1 MELKRKY
8 NTQYAASRGLLT
20 GSEWYEIQAYRA
32 LNQALGRCIRHK
44 QDWGAILLIDERF
57 NKSLKYTNGIS
68 KWVRKRI
75 TRFTDFAVAMS
86 SLKEFASARKLEPC
100 PSNTSPT
107 LSQLSVSSVE
117 TPVKQEIVHVDK
129 KPDVGHTPL
138 GQTQL
143 NRSGGFITEQNV
155 YTGQLS
161 RETLDT
167 PTKEGSIHAT
177 VKLAEVNTP
186 LGRNQFNS
194 EQCVHVDHFNR
205 STLETPNE
213 ILNGASTPASNISTF
228 SSLSRK
234 HSPLAIAQ
242 VNPNGS
248 TLTPSVSCNAQ
259 VNAEAV
265 SNSVITSAKNVNF
278 KPNTA
283 QVQTQNKVNVL
294 FTPSQP
300 PNSSSASVNP
310 KVLVF
315 KKGENVNQG
324 TKERKDFNGM
334 TLVLDYN
341 PANGFTLTPVKCS
354 ELKTDAKVE
363 NQKPIRVA
371 NEDPKSETLSEE
383 QLASSPVLFTTP
395 HSTPSSSPV
404 QQESN
409 QFKFSQTEKNTT
421 DIKSSCLDLVRNKQ
435 SEKNLEKQNTF
446 LGNDSVD
453 SCKKEDEFSGPSLG
467 KSENAVERALANGGN
482 FNEPSLTVKKEKPR
496 DFLDDVKGNMTA
508 GRESS
513 LQLVEPKVESGIQT
527 TVLMSSRESELTSK
541 ENVSEVQTNVR
552 QATRRS
558 TRIRR
563 SSNSSGNTKK
573 TPQLTSKE
581 RKVDVDSGGR
591 VLSCTRCGKSLI
603 AGSFSS
609 KPTLNEIP
617 DRLRCSLDDKN
628 VLVIDTASCQ
638 ALNLSPLVDLQKDL
652 SPGFKLNS
660 IFVPEKDCCFIPQIC
675 RVCQSANG
683 DSRIVGLEVVS
694 FKSSSEKEETGTLP
708 LKQVWLFPSLV
719 YVVNG

>member
-1 MELKRKY
+1 MDGRPKRLEMRS
-8 NTQYAASRGLLT
+8 NENALVWAGPETVPICLT
-20 GSEWYEIQAYRA
+20 
-32 LNQALGRCIRHK
+32 
-44 QDWGAILLIDERF
+44 
-57 NKSLKYTNGIS
+57 GIS

-75 TRFTDFAVAMS
+75 TRFTDFAAAMS

-107 LSQLSVSSVE
+107 LSQLSISSVE
-117 TPVKQEIVHVDK
+117 NPVKQEIVHVDM
-129 KPDVGHTPL
+129 KPDVEHTPL

-143 NRSGGFITEQNV
+143 NRSGRFITEQNV
-155 YTGQLS
+155 HTGQLS

-167 PTKEGSIHAT
+167 PTKEGSVHTTI
-177 VKLAEVNTP
+177 KLAEVYTP

-194 EQCVHVDHFNR
+194 EQYVHADYFNK

-234 HSPLAIAQ
+234 HSPLSIAQ
-242 VNPNGS
+242 YPNGS
-248 TLTPSVSCNAQ
+248 TLTTSVTCNAQ
-259 VNAEAV
+259 ANAEAV

-300 PNSSSASVNP
+300 PNSNPASVNP

-315 KKGENVNQG
+315 KKGQNVNQ
-324 TKERKDFNGM
+324 RKDFNGM

-341 PANGFTLTPVKCS
+341 PANGFTLTPVNCS

-363 NQKPIRVA
+363 NQEPIRVA
-371 NEDPKSETLSEE
+371 NKDPESETLSEE
-383 QLASSPVLFTTP
+383 QLSSSPVLFTTP
-395 HSTPSSSPV
+395 HSTPPSSPV

-409 QFKFSQTEKNTT
+409 QFEFSQTEKNTT
-421 DIKSSCLDLVRNKQ
+421 DVNSSYRDLVRNKQ

-453 SCKKEDEFSGPSLG
+453 SCKKEDEFTGPSLG
-467 KSENAVERALANGGN
+467 KSENAVEGALTNGGN
-482 FNEPSLTVKKEKPR
+482 FNEASLTVKKEKPR
-496 DFLDDVKGNMTA
+496 DFLDDVKGNLMA
-508 GRESS
+508 SQESS
-513 LQLVEPKVESGIQT
+513 LQLVEPKVVSGIQT
-527 TVLMSSRESELTSK
+527 NVLMSSRDGELASK

-573 TPQLTSKE
+573 TPQLTSKVRHLSLHWVYLCRI
-581 RKVDVDSGGR
+581 RKCKFVSR
-591 VLSCTRCGKSLI
+591 
-603 AGSFSS
+603 
-609 KPTLNEIP
+609 
-617 DRLRCSLDDKN
+617 
-628 VLVIDTASCQ
+628 
-638 ALNLSPLVDLQKDL
+638 SPLEKCVE
-652 SPGFKLNS
+652 
-660 IFVPEKDCCFIPQIC
+660 FVLG
-675 RVCQSANG
+675 RLVRSSLYS
-683 DSRIVGLEVVS
+683 DSRILGFVFLS
-694 FKSSSEKEETGTLP
+694 FVHIPNTTCKMNSIYIYCG
-708 LKQVWLFPSLV
+708 QIVD
-719 YVVNG
+719 GM

>member
-1 MELKRKY
+1 MDGRPKRLEMRS
-8 NTQYAASRGLLT
+8 NENALVWAGPETVPICLT
-20 GSEWYEIQAYRA
+20 
-32 LNQALGRCIRHK
+32 
-44 QDWGAILLIDERF
+44 
-57 NKSLKYTNGIS
+57 GIS

-75 TRFTDFAVAMS
+75 TRFTDFAAAMS

-107 LSQLSVSSVE
+107 LSQLSISSVE
-117 TPVKQEIVHVDK
+117 NPVKQEIVHVDM

-143 NRSGGFITEQNV
+143 NRSGRFITEQNV
-155 YTGQLS
+155 HTGQLS

-167 PTKEGSIHAT
+167 PTKEGSVHTTI
-177 VKLAEVNTP
+177 KLAEVYTP

-194 EQCVHVDHFNR
+194 EQYVHADYFNK

-234 HSPLAIAQ
+234 HSPLSIAQ
-242 VNPNGS
+242 YPNGS
-248 TLTPSVSCNAQ
+248 TLTTSVTCNAQ
-259 VNAEAV
+259 ANAEAV
-265 SNSVITSAKNVNF
+265 SNSVITSSKNVNF

-300 PNSSSASVNP
+300 PNSNPASVNP

-315 KKGENVNQG
+315 KKGQNVNQ
-324 TKERKDFNGM
+324 RKDFNGM

-341 PANGFTLTPVKCS
+341 PANGFTLTPVNCS

-363 NQKPIRVA
+363 NQEPIRVA
-371 NEDPKSETLSEE
+371 NKDPESETLSEE
-383 QLASSPVLFTTP
+383 QLSSSPVLFTTP
-395 HSTPSSSPV
+395 HSTPPSSPV

-409 QFKFSQTEKNTT
+409 QFEFSQTEKNTT
-421 DIKSSCLDLVRNKQ
+421 DVNSSYRDLVRNKQ

-453 SCKKEDEFSGPSLG
+453 SCKKEDEFNGPSLG
-467 KSENAVERALANGGN
+467 KSENAFEAALANGGN

-496 DFLDDVKGNMTA
+496 DFLDDVKGNLMA
-508 GRESS
+508 SQESS
-513 LQLVEPKVESGIQT
+513 LQLVEPKVVSGIQT
-527 TVLMSSRESELTSK
+527 NVLMSSRDGELASK

-573 TPQLTSKE
+573 TPQLTN
-581 RKVDVDSGGR
+581 KVR
-591 VLSCTRCGKSLI
+591 H
-603 AGSFSS
+603 
-609 KPTLNEIP
+609 
-617 DRLRCSLDDKN
+617 
-628 VLVIDTASCQ
+628 
-638 ALNLSPLVDLQKDL
+638 
-652 SPGFKLNS
+652 
-660 IFVPEKDCCFIPQIC
+660 
-675 RVCQSANG
+675 
-683 DSRIVGLEVVS
+683 
-694 FKSSSEKEETGTLP
+694 
-708 LKQVWLFPSLV
+708 
-719 YVVNG
+719 

>member
-1 MELKRKY
+1 MDGRPKRLEMRS
-8 NTQYAASRGLLT
+8 NENALVWAGPETVPICLT
-20 GSEWYEIQAYRA
+20 
-32 LNQALGRCIRHK
+32 
-44 QDWGAILLIDERF
+44 
-57 NKSLKYTNGIS
+57 GIS

-75 TRFTDFAVAMS
+75 TRFTDFAAAMS

-107 LSQLSVSSVE
+107 LSQLSISSVE
-117 TPVKQEIVHVDK
+117 NPVKQEIVHVDM

-143 NRSGGFITEQNV
+143 NRSGRFITEQNV
-155 YTGQLS
+155 HTGQLS

-167 PTKEGSIHAT
+167 PTKEGSVHTTI
-177 VKLAEVNTP
+177 KLAEVYTP

-194 EQCVHVDHFNR
+194 EQYVHADYFNK

-234 HSPLAIAQ
+234 HSPLSIAQ
-242 VNPNGS
+242 YPNGS
-248 TLTPSVSCNAQ
+248 TLTTSVTCNAQ
-259 VNAEAV
+259 ANAEAV

-300 PNSSSASVNP
+300 PNSNPASVNP

-315 KKGENVNQG
+315 KKGQNVNQ
-324 TKERKDFNGM
+324 RKDFNGM

-341 PANGFTLTPVKCS
+341 PANGFTLTPVNCS

-363 NQKPIRVA
+363 NQEPIRVA
-371 NEDPKSETLSEE
+371 NKDPESETLSEE
-383 QLASSPVLFTTP
+383 QLSSSPVLFTTP
-395 HSTPSSSPV
+395 HSTPPSSPV

-409 QFKFSQTEKNTT
+409 QFEFSQTEKNTT
-421 DIKSSCLDLVRNKQ
+421 DVNSSYRDLVRNKQ

-453 SCKKEDEFSGPSLG
+453 SCKKEDEFTGPSLG
-467 KSENAVERALANGGN
+467 KSENAVEGALTNGGN
-482 FNEPSLTVKKEKPR
+482 FNEASLTVKKEKPR

-527 TVLMSSRESELTSK
+527 NVLMSSRESELTSK

-573 TPQLTSKE
+573 TPQLTN
-581 RKVDVDSGGR
+581 KVR
-591 VLSCTRCGKSLI
+591 H
-603 AGSFSS
+603 
-609 KPTLNEIP
+609 
-617 DRLRCSLDDKN
+617 
-628 VLVIDTASCQ
+628 
-638 ALNLSPLVDLQKDL
+638 
-652 SPGFKLNS
+652 
-660 IFVPEKDCCFIPQIC
+660 
-675 RVCQSANG
+675 
-683 DSRIVGLEVVS
+683 
-694 FKSSSEKEETGTLP
+694 
-708 LKQVWLFPSLV
+708 
-719 YVVNG
+719 

>member
-1 MELKRKY
+1 MRFRFDPPSRAFSNRCVFDENAQRIAVDGRPKRLEMRS
-8 NTQYAASRGLLT
+8 NENALVWTGPETVPICLT
-20 GSEWYEIQAYRA
+20 
-32 LNQALGRCIRHK
+32 
-44 QDWGAILLIDERF
+44 
-57 NKSLKYTNGIS
+57 GIS

-107 LSQLSVSSVE
+107 LSQLSVSSAE
-117 TPVKQEIVHVDK
+117 TPVKQEIVHVDM

-138 GQTQL
+138 GQT
-143 NRSGGFITEQNV
+143 NKFGGFVSEQNV
-155 YTGQLS
+155 HAGQLS
-161 RETLDT
+161 RETLNT
-167 PTKEGSIHAT
+167 PTKEGSVHTT
-177 VKLAEVNTP
+177 VKLAEVYTP

-194 EQCVHVDHFNR
+194 EQYVHVDHFNR
-205 STLETPNE
+205 STLKTPNE

-228 SSLSRK
+228 SSLSRE

-248 TLTPSVSCNAQ
+248 TLTPSVTCNAQ
-259 VNAEAV
+259 ANAEAV

-294 FTPSQP
+294 LTPSQP
-300 PNSSSASVNP
+300 PNSSPASVNP

-363 NQKPIRVA
+363 NKKPIRVA
-371 NEDPKSETLSEE
+371 NEDPESETLSEE
-383 QLASSPVLFTTP
+383 QLSSSPVLFTTP

-409 QFKFSQTEKNTT
+409 QFKFSQTEKSTT
-421 DIKSSCLDLVRNKQ
+421 DINSSCLDLVRNKQ

-453 SCKKEDEFSGPSLG
+453 SCKKEDEFTGPSLG
-467 KSENAVERALANGGN
+467 KSENAVEGALANGCN
-482 FNEPSLTVKKEKPR
+482 FNEPSLTVKKEKPG

-527 TVLMSSRESELTSK
+527 NVLMSSRQSELASK
-541 ENVSEVQTNVR
+541 KNVSEVQTNVR

-563 SSNSSGNTKK
+563 SSNSSGNTKR
-573 TPQLTSKE
+573 TPQLTNKVRQLSLHWVYLC
-581 RKVDVDSGGR
+581 RKKV
-591 VLSCTRCGKSLI
+591 
-603 AGSFSS
+603 
-609 KPTLNEIP
+609 
-617 DRLRCSLDDKN
+617 
-628 VLVIDTASCQ
+628 
-638 ALNLSPLVDLQKDL
+638 
-652 SPGFKLNS
+652 
-660 IFVPEKDCCFIPQIC
+660 
-675 RVCQSANG
+675 
-683 DSRIVGLEVVS
+683 
-694 FKSSSEKEETGTLP
+694 
-708 LKQVWLFPSLV
+708 
-719 YVVNG
+719 

>member
-1 MELKRKY
+1 MDGRPKRLEMRS
-8 NTQYAASRGLLT
+8 NENALVWAGPETVPICLT
-20 GSEWYEIQAYRA
+20 
-32 LNQALGRCIRHK
+32 
-44 QDWGAILLIDERF
+44 
-57 NKSLKYTNGIS
+57 GIS

-86 SLKEFASARKLEPC
+86 SLKGFASARKLEPC

-107 LSQLSVSSVE
+107 LSQLSISSVE
-117 TPVKQEIVHVDK
+117 NPVKQEIVHVDM

-155 YTGQLS
+155 HTGQLS

-167 PTKEGSIHAT
+167 PTKEGSVHTT
-177 VKLAEVNTP
+177 VKLAEVYTQ

-194 EQCVHVDHFNR
+194 EQYVHVDHFNR
-205 STLETPNE
+205 STLQTPNE

-234 HSPLAIAQ
+234 HSPLSIAQ
-242 VNPNGS
+242 YPNGS
-248 TLTPSVSCNAQ
+248 TLTTSVTCNAQ
-259 VNAEAV
+259 ANAEAV

-300 PNSSSASVNP
+300 PNSNPASVNP

-315 KKGENVNQG
+315 KKGQNVNQ
-324 TKERKDFNGM
+324 RKDFNGM

-341 PANGFTLTPVKCS
+341 PANGFTLTPVNCS

-363 NQKPIRVA
+363 NQEPIRVA
-371 NEDPKSETLSEE
+371 NKDPESETLSEE
-383 QLASSPVLFTTP
+383 QLSSSPVLFTTP

-421 DIKSSCLDLVRNKQ
+421 DVNSSCVDLVRNKQ
-435 SEKNLEKQNTF
+435 SEKNLERQNTF

-453 SCKKEDEFSGPSLG
+453 SCKKEDEFTGHSLG
-467 KSENAVERALANGGN
+467 KSENAVEAALANGGN

-496 DFLDDVKGNMTA
+496 DFLDDVKGNLMA
-508 GRESS
+508 SQESG
-513 LQLVEPKVESGIQT
+513 LQLVEPKVVSGIQT
-527 TVLMSSRESELTSK
+527 NVLMSSRDGELASK

-573 TPQLTSKE
+573 TPQLTN
-581 RKVDVDSGGR
+581 KVR
-591 VLSCTRCGKSLI
+591 H
-603 AGSFSS
+603 
-609 KPTLNEIP
+609 
-617 DRLRCSLDDKN
+617 
-628 VLVIDTASCQ
+628 
-638 ALNLSPLVDLQKDL
+638 
-652 SPGFKLNS
+652 
-660 IFVPEKDCCFIPQIC
+660 
-675 RVCQSANG
+675 
-683 DSRIVGLEVVS
+683 
-694 FKSSSEKEETGTLP
+694 
-708 LKQVWLFPSLV
+708 
-719 YVVNG
+719 

>member
-1 MELKRKY
+1 MDGRPKRLEMRS
-8 NTQYAASRGLLT
+8 NENALVWAGPETVPICLT
-20 GSEWYEIQAYRA
+20 
-32 LNQALGRCIRHK
+32 
-44 QDWGAILLIDERF
+44 
-57 NKSLKYTNGIS
+57 GIS

-75 TRFTDFAVAMS
+75 TRFTDFAAAMS

-107 LSQLSVSSVE
+107 LSQLSISSVE
-117 TPVKQEIVHVDK
+117 NPVKQEIVHVDM

-143 NRSGGFITEQNV
+143 NRSGRFITEQNV
-155 YTGQLS
+155 HTGQLS

-167 PTKEGSIHAT
+167 PTKEGSVHTT
-177 VKLAEVNTP
+177 VKLAEVYTQ

-194 EQCVHVDHFNR
+194 EQYVHVDHFNR
-205 STLETPNE
+205 STLQTPNE

-234 HSPLAIAQ
+234 HSPLSIAQ
-242 VNPNGS
+242 YPNGS
-248 TLTPSVSCNAQ
+248 TLTTSVTCNAQ
-259 VNAEAV
+259 ANAEAV

-300 PNSSSASVNP
+300 PNSNPASVNP

-315 KKGENVNQG
+315 KKGQNVNQ
-324 TKERKDFNGM
+324 RKDFNGM

-341 PANGFTLTPVKCS
+341 PANGFTLTPVNCS

-363 NQKPIRVA
+363 NQEPIRVA
-371 NEDPKSETLSEE
+371 NKDPESETLSEE
-383 QLASSPVLFTTP
+383 QLSSSPVLFTTP
-395 HSTPSSSPV
+395 HSTPPSSPV

-409 QFKFSQTEKNTT
+409 QFEFSQTEKNTT
-421 DIKSSCLDLVRNKQ
+421 DVNSSYRDLVRNKQ

-453 SCKKEDEFSGPSLG
+453 SCKKEDEFNGPSLG
-467 KSENAVERALANGGN
+467 KSENAFEAALANGGN

-496 DFLDDVKGNMTA
+496 DFLDDVKGNLMA
-508 GRESS
+508 SQESS
-513 LQLVEPKVESGIQT
+513 LQLVEPKVVSGIQT
-527 TVLMSSRESELTSK
+527 NVLMSSRDGELASK

-573 TPQLTSKE
+573 TPQLTN
-581 RKVDVDSGGR
+581 KVR
-591 VLSCTRCGKSLI
+591 H
-603 AGSFSS
+603 
-609 KPTLNEIP
+609 
-617 DRLRCSLDDKN
+617 
-628 VLVIDTASCQ
+628 
-638 ALNLSPLVDLQKDL
+638 
-652 SPGFKLNS
+652 
-660 IFVPEKDCCFIPQIC
+660 
-675 RVCQSANG
+675 
-683 DSRIVGLEVVS
+683 
-694 FKSSSEKEETGTLP
+694 
-708 LKQVWLFPSLV
+708 
-719 YVVNG
+719 

>member
-1 MELKRKY
+1 MDGRPKRLEMRS
-8 NTQYAASRGLLT
+8 NENALVWAGPETVPICLT
-20 GSEWYEIQAYRA
+20 
-32 LNQALGRCIRHK
+32 
-44 QDWGAILLIDERF
+44 
-57 NKSLKYTNGIS
+57 GIS

-75 TRFTDFAVAMS
+75 TRFTDFAAAMS

-107 LSQLSVSSVE
+107 LSQLSISSVE
-117 TPVKQEIVHVDK
+117 NPVKQEIVHVDM

-143 NRSGGFITEQNV
+143 NRSGRFITEQNV
-155 YTGQLS
+155 HTGQLS

-167 PTKEGSIHAT
+167 PTKEGSVHTTI
-177 VKLAEVNTP
+177 KLAEVYTP

-194 EQCVHVDHFNR
+194 EQYVHADYFNK

-234 HSPLAIAQ
+234 HSPLSIAQ
-242 VNPNGS
+242 YPNGS
-248 TLTPSVSCNAQ
+248 TLTTSVTCNAQ
-259 VNAEAV
+259 ANAEAV

-300 PNSSSASVNP
+300 PNSNPASVNP

-315 KKGENVNQG
+315 KKGQNVNQ
-324 TKERKDFNGM
+324 RKDFNGM

-341 PANGFTLTPVKCS
+341 PANGFTLTPVNCS

-363 NQKPIRVA
+363 NQEPIRVA
-371 NEDPKSETLSEE
+371 NKDPESETLSEE
-383 QLASSPVLFTTP
+383 QLSSSPVLFTTP
-395 HSTPSSSPV
+395 HSTPPSSPV

-409 QFKFSQTEKNTT
+409 QFEFSQTEKNTT
-421 DIKSSCLDLVRNKQ
+421 DVNSSYRDLVRNKQ

-573 TPQLTSKE
+573 TPQLTN
-581 RKVDVDSGGR
+581 KVR
-591 VLSCTRCGKSLI
+591 H
-603 AGSFSS
+603 
-609 KPTLNEIP
+609 
-617 DRLRCSLDDKN
+617 
-628 VLVIDTASCQ
+628 
-638 ALNLSPLVDLQKDL
+638 
-652 SPGFKLNS
+652 
-660 IFVPEKDCCFIPQIC
+660 
-675 RVCQSANG
+675 
-683 DSRIVGLEVVS
+683 
-694 FKSSSEKEETGTLP
+694 
-708 LKQVWLFPSLV
+708 
-719 YVVNG
+719 

>member
-1 MELKRKY
+1 MDGRPKRLEMRS
-8 NTQYAASRGLLT
+8 NENALVWAGPETVPICLT
-20 GSEWYEIQAYRA
+20 
-32 LNQALGRCIRHK
+32 
-44 QDWGAILLIDERF
+44 
-57 NKSLKYTNGIS
+57 GIS

-75 TRFTDFAVAMS
+75 TRFTDFAAAMS

-107 LSQLSVSSVE
+107 LSQLSISSVE
-117 TPVKQEIVHVDK
+117 NPVKQEIVHVDM

-155 YTGQLS
+155 HTGQLS

-167 PTKEGSIHAT
+167 PTKEGSVHTT
-177 VKLAEVNTP
+177 VKLAEVYTQ

-194 EQCVHVDHFNR
+194 EQYVHVDHFNR
-205 STLETPNE
+205 STLQTPNE

-234 HSPLAIAQ
+234 HSPLSIAQ
-242 VNPNGS
+242 YPNGS
-248 TLTPSVSCNAQ
+248 TLTTSVTCNAQ
-259 VNAEAV
+259 ANAEAV

-300 PNSSSASVNP
+300 PNSNPASVNP

-315 KKGENVNQG
+315 KKGQNVNQ
-324 TKERKDFNGM
+324 RKDFNGM

-341 PANGFTLTPVKCS
+341 PANGFTLTPVNCS

-363 NQKPIRVA
+363 NQEPIRVA
-371 NEDPKSETLSEE
+371 NKDPESETLSEE
-383 QLASSPVLFTTP
+383 QLSSSPVLFTTP
-395 HSTPSSSPV
+395 HSTPPSSPV

-409 QFKFSQTEKNTT
+409 QFEFSQTEKNTT
-421 DIKSSCLDLVRNKQ
+421 DVNSSYRDLVRNKQ

-453 SCKKEDEFSGPSLG
+453 SCKKEDEFTGHSLG
-467 KSENAVERALANGGN
+467 KSENAVEAALANGGN

-496 DFLDDVKGNMTA
+496 DFLDDVKGNLMA
-508 GRESS
+508 SQESS
-513 LQLVEPKVESGIQT
+513 LQLVEPKVVSGIQT
-527 TVLMSSRESELTSK
+527 NVLMSSRDGELASK

-573 TPQLTSKE
+573 TPQLTN
-581 RKVDVDSGGR
+581 KVR
-591 VLSCTRCGKSLI
+591 H
-603 AGSFSS
+603 
-609 KPTLNEIP
+609 
-617 DRLRCSLDDKN
+617 
-628 VLVIDTASCQ
+628 
-638 ALNLSPLVDLQKDL
+638 
-652 SPGFKLNS
+652 
-660 IFVPEKDCCFIPQIC
+660 
-675 RVCQSANG
+675 
-683 DSRIVGLEVVS
+683 
-694 FKSSSEKEETGTLP
+694 
-708 LKQVWLFPSLV
+708 
-719 YVVNG
+719 

>member
-1 MELKRKY
+1 MDGRPKRLEMRS
-8 NTQYAASRGLLT
+8 NENALVWAGPETVPICLT
-20 GSEWYEIQAYRA
+20 
-32 LNQALGRCIRHK
+32 
-44 QDWGAILLIDERF
+44 
-57 NKSLKYTNGIS
+57 GIS

-75 TRFTDFAVAMS
+75 TRFTDFAAAMS

-107 LSQLSVSSVE
+107 LSQLSISSVE
-117 TPVKQEIVHVDK
+117 NPVKQEIVHVDM

-143 NRSGGFITEQNV
+143 NRSGRFITEQNV
-155 YTGQLS
+155 HTGQLS

-167 PTKEGSIHAT
+167 PTKEGSVHTTI
-177 VKLAEVNTP
+177 KLAEVYTP

-194 EQCVHVDHFNR
+194 EQYVHADYFNK

-234 HSPLAIAQ
+234 HSPLSIAQ
-242 VNPNGS
+242 YPNGS
-248 TLTPSVSCNAQ
+248 TLTTSVTCNAQ
-259 VNAEAV
+259 ANAEAV

-300 PNSSSASVNP
+300 PNSNPASVNP

-315 KKGENVNQG
+315 KKGQNVNQ
-324 TKERKDFNGM
+324 RKDFNGM

-341 PANGFTLTPVKCS
+341 PANGFTLTPVNCS

-363 NQKPIRVA
+363 NQEPIRVA
-371 NEDPKSETLSEE
+371 NKDPESETLSEE
-383 QLASSPVLFTTP
+383 QLSSSPVLFTTP
-395 HSTPSSSPV
+395 HSTPPSSPV

-409 QFKFSQTEKNTT
+409 QFEFSQTEKNTT
-421 DIKSSCLDLVRNKQ
+421 DVNSSYRDLVRNKQ

-453 SCKKEDEFSGPSLG
+453 SCKKEDEFTGPSLG
-467 KSENAVERALANGGN
+467 KSENAVEGALTNGGN
-482 FNEPSLTVKKEKPR
+482 FNEASLTVKKEKPR
-496 DFLDDVKGNMTA
+496 DFLDDVKGNLMA
-508 GRESS
+508 SQESS
-513 LQLVEPKVESGIQT
+513 LQLVEPKVVSGIQT
-527 TVLMSSRESELTSK
+527 NVLMSSRDGELASK

-573 TPQLTSKE
+573 TPQLTN
-581 RKVDVDSGGR
+581 KVR
-591 VLSCTRCGKSLI
+591 H
-603 AGSFSS
+603 
-609 KPTLNEIP
+609 
-617 DRLRCSLDDKN
+617 
-628 VLVIDTASCQ
+628 
-638 ALNLSPLVDLQKDL
+638 
-652 SPGFKLNS
+652 
-660 IFVPEKDCCFIPQIC
+660 
-675 RVCQSANG
+675 
-683 DSRIVGLEVVS
+683 
-694 FKSSSEKEETGTLP
+694 
-708 LKQVWLFPSLV
+708 
-719 YVVNG
+719 

>member
-1 MELKRKY
+1 MCTRFRFVLLSRAFSNRCVFAFFVDGRPKRLEMRSNKKPLVW
-8 NTQYAASRGLLT
+8 TGPETVPICLT
-20 GSEWYEIQAYRA
+20 
-32 LNQALGRCIRHK
+32 
-44 QDWGAILLIDERF
+44 
-57 NKSLKYTNGIS
+57 GIS

-107 LSQLSVSSVE
+107 LSQLSISSVE
-117 TPVKQEIVHVDK
+117 TPVKQEIVHVYT
-129 KPDVGHTPL
+129 GHTPL

-155 YTGQLS
+155 HTGQLS

-167 PTKEGSIHAT
+167 PTKEGSVHTT
-177 VKLAEVNTP
+177 VKLAEVYTQ

-194 EQCVHVDHFNR
+194 EQYVHVDHFNR
-205 STLETPNE
+205 STLPTPNE

-248 TLTPSVSCNAQ
+248 TLTPSVTCNAQ
-259 VNAEAV
+259 ANGEVV
-265 SNSVITSAKNVNF
+265 SNSVITSVKNVNF

-294 FTPSQP
+294 FTPFQP
-300 PNSSSASVNP
+300 PNSSPANVNP

-341 PANGFTLTPVKCS
+341 PTNGFPLTPVKCS

-363 NQKPIRVA
+363 NQEPMRVA
-371 NEDPKSETLSEE
+371 NKDPESETLSEE
-383 QLASSPVLFTTP
+383 QLSSSPVLFTTP

-421 DIKSSCLDLVRNKQ
+421 DVNSSCVDLVRNKQ
-435 SEKNLEKQNTF
+435 SEKNLERQNTF

-453 SCKKEDEFSGPSLG
+453 SCKKEDEFTGHSLG
-467 KSENAVERALANGGN
+467 KSENAVEAALANGGN
-482 FNEPSLTVKKEKPR
+482 FNEPSLAVKKEKPR
-496 DFLDDVKGNMTA
+496 DFLDDVKGNLMVCQK
-508 GRESS
+508 SS

-527 TVLMSSRESELTSK
+527 NVVTSSGHCELASK
-541 ENVSEVQTNVR
+541 KNVSEVQSNVR

-563 SSNSSGNTKK
+563 SSNSIGNTKK
-573 TPQLTSKE
+573 TPQLTNKVIHLSLHWVYLCRI
-581 RKVDVDSGGR
+581 RKCKIVSR
-591 VLSCTRCGKSLI
+591 
-603 AGSFSS
+603 
-609 KPTLNEIP
+609 
-617 DRLRCSLDDKN
+617 
-628 VLVIDTASCQ
+628 
-638 ALNLSPLVDLQKDL
+638 SPLEKCVEFVLGRLVRSSLYSDGRILGFVFL
-652 SPGFKLNS
+652 SFVHIPNTNCKMNS
-660 IFVPEKDCCFIPQIC
+660 IYIYRGQ
-675 RVCQSANG
+675 
-683 DSRIVGLEVVS
+683 VVD
-694 FKSSSEKEETGTLP
+694 G
-708 LKQVWLFPSLV
+708 V
-719 YVVNG
+719 

>member
-1 MELKRKY
+1 MRFRFDPPSRAFSNRCVFDENAQRVAVDGRPKRLEMRS
-8 NTQYAASRGLLT
+8 NENALVWTGPETVPICLT
-20 GSEWYEIQAYRA
+20 
-32 LNQALGRCIRHK
+32 
-44 QDWGAILLIDERF
+44 
-57 NKSLKYTNGIS
+57 GIS

-117 TPVKQEIVHVDK
+117 TPVKQEIVHVDM

-138 GQTQL
+138 GQT
-143 NRSGGFITEQNV
+143 NKFGGFVFEQNV
-155 YTGQLS
+155 HAGQLS
-161 RETLDT
+161 RETLNT
-167 PTKEGSIHAT
+167 PTKEGSVHTI
-177 VKLAEVNTP
+177 VKLAEVYTP

-194 EQCVHVDHFNR
+194 EQYVHVDHFNR
-205 STLETPNE
+205 STLKTPNE

-228 SSLSRK
+228 SSLSRE

-248 TLTPSVSCNAQ
+248 TLTPSVTCNAQ
-259 VNAEAV
+259 GNAEAV

-294 FTPSQP
+294 LTPSQP
-300 PNSSSASVNP
+300 PNSSPASVNP

-363 NQKPIRVA
+363 NKKPIRVA
-371 NEDPKSETLSEE
+371 NEDPESETLSEE
-383 QLASSPVLFTTP
+383 QLSSSPVLFTTP

-409 QFKFSQTEKNTT
+409 QFKFSQTEKSTT
-421 DIKSSCLDLVRNKQ
+421 DINSSCLDLVRNKQ

-453 SCKKEDEFSGPSLG
+453 SCKKEDEFTGPSLG
-467 KSENAVERALANGGN
+467 KSENAVEGALANGCN
-482 FNEPSLTVKKEKPR
+482 FNEPSLTVKKEKPG

-527 TVLMSSRESELTSK
+527 NVLMSSRQSELASK
-541 ENVSEVQTNVR
+541 KNVSEVQTNVR

-573 TPQLTSKE
+573 TPQLTNKVRHLSLHWVYLC
-581 RKVDVDSGGR
+581 RKKV
-591 VLSCTRCGKSLI
+591 
-603 AGSFSS
+603 
-609 KPTLNEIP
+609 
-617 DRLRCSLDDKN
+617 
-628 VLVIDTASCQ
+628 
-638 ALNLSPLVDLQKDL
+638 
-652 SPGFKLNS
+652 
-660 IFVPEKDCCFIPQIC
+660 
-675 RVCQSANG
+675 
-683 DSRIVGLEVVS
+683 
-694 FKSSSEKEETGTLP
+694 
-708 LKQVWLFPSLV
+708 
-719 YVVNG
+719 

>member
-1 MELKRKY
+1 MCTRFRFVLLSRAFSNRCVFAFFVDGRPKRLEMRSNKKPLVW
-8 NTQYAASRGLLT
+8 TGPETVPICLT
-20 GSEWYEIQAYRA
+20 
-32 LNQALGRCIRHK
+32 
-44 QDWGAILLIDERF
+44 
-57 NKSLKYTNGIS
+57 GIS

-107 LSQLSVSSVE
+107 LSQLSISSVE
-117 TPVKQEIVHVDK
+117 TPVKQEIVHVDM

-155 YTGQLS
+155 HTGQLS

-167 PTKEGSIHAT
+167 PTKEGSVHTT
-177 VKLAEVNTP
+177 VKLAEVYTQ

-194 EQCVHVDHFNR
+194 EQYVHVDHFNR
-205 STLETPNE
+205 STLPTPNE

-234 HSPLAIAQ
+234 HSPLSIAQ
-242 VNPNGS
+242 YPNGS
-248 TLTPSVSCNAQ
+248 TLTTSVTCNAQ
-259 VNAEAV
+259 ANAEAV

-294 FTPSQP
+294 FTPFQP
-300 PNSSSASVNP
+300 PNSSPASVNP

-341 PANGFTLTPVKCS
+341 PTNGFPLTPVKCS

-363 NQKPIRVA
+363 NQEPMRVA
-371 NEDPKSETLSEE
+371 NKDPESETLSEE
-383 QLASSPVLFTTP
+383 QLSSSPVLFTTP

-421 DIKSSCLDLVRNKQ
+421 DVNSSCVDLVRNKQ
-435 SEKNLEKQNTF
+435 SEKNLERQNTF

-453 SCKKEDEFSGPSLG
+453 SCKKEDEFNGPSLG
-467 KSENAVERALANGGN
+467 KSENAFEAALAKGGN

-496 DFLDDVKGNMTA
+496 DFLDDVKGNLMVCQK
-508 GRESS
+508 SS

-527 TVLMSSRESELTSK
+527 NVVTSSGHCELASK
-541 ENVSEVQTNVR
+541 KNVSEVQSNVR

-563 SSNSSGNTKK
+563 SSNSIGNTIK
-573 TPQLTSKE
+573 TPQLTNKVIHLSLHWVYLCRI
-581 RKVDVDSGGR
+581 RKCKIVSR
-591 VLSCTRCGKSLI
+591 
-603 AGSFSS
+603 
-609 KPTLNEIP
+609 
-617 DRLRCSLDDKN
+617 
-628 VLVIDTASCQ
+628 
-638 ALNLSPLVDLQKDL
+638 SPLEKCVEFALGRLVRSSLYSDSRTLGFVFL
-652 SPGFKLNS
+652 SFVHIPNTNCKMNS
-660 IFVPEKDCCFIPQIC
+660 IYIYRGQ
-675 RVCQSANG
+675 
-683 DSRIVGLEVVS
+683 VVD
-694 FKSSSEKEETGTLP
+694 G
-708 LKQVWLFPSLV
+708 V
-719 YVVNG
+719 

>member
-1 MELKRKY
+1 MCTRFRFVLLSRAFSNRCVFAFFVDGRPKRLEMRSNKKPLVW
-8 NTQYAASRGLLT
+8 TGPETVPICLT
-20 GSEWYEIQAYRA
+20 
-32 LNQALGRCIRHK
+32 
-44 QDWGAILLIDERF
+44 
-57 NKSLKYTNGIS
+57 GIS

-86 SLKEFASARKLEPC
+86 SLKGFASARKLEPC

-107 LSQLSVSSVE
+107 LSQLSISSVE
-117 TPVKQEIVHVDK
+117 TPVKQEIVHVDM

-155 YTGQLS
+155 HTGQLS

-167 PTKEGSIHAT
+167 PTKEGSVHTT
-177 VKLAEVNTP
+177 VKLAEVYTAQ

-194 EQCVHVDHFNR
+194 EQYVHVDHFNR
-205 STLETPNE
+205 STLQTPNE

-248 TLTPSVSCNAQ
+248 TLTPSVTCNAQ
-259 VNAEAV
+259 ANGEAV
-265 SNSVITSAKNVNF
+265 SNSVITSVKNVNF

-294 FTPSQP
+294 FTPFQP
-300 PNSSSASVNP
+300 PNSSPASVNP

-341 PANGFTLTPVKCS
+341 PTNGFPLTPVKCS

-363 NQKPIRVA
+363 NQEPMRVA
-371 NEDPKSETLSEE
+371 NKDPESETLSEE
-383 QLASSPVLFTTP
+383 QLSSSPVLFTTP

-421 DIKSSCLDLVRNKQ
+421 DVNSSCVDLVRNKQ
-435 SEKNLEKQNTF
+435 SEKNLERQNTF

-453 SCKKEDEFSGPSLG
+453 SCKKEDEFTGHSLG
-467 KSENAVERALANGGN
+467 KSENAVEAALANGGN

-496 DFLDDVKGNMTA
+496 DFLDDVKGNLMVCQK
-508 GRESS
+508 SS

-527 TVLMSSRESELTSK
+527 NVVTSSGHCELASK
-541 ENVSEVQTNVR
+541 KNVSEVQSNVR

-563 SSNSSGNTKK
+563 SSNSIGNTKK
-573 TPQLTSKE
+573 TPQLTNKVIHLSLHWVYLCRI
-581 RKVDVDSGGR
+581 RKCKIVSR
-591 VLSCTRCGKSLI
+591 
-603 AGSFSS
+603 
-609 KPTLNEIP
+609 
-617 DRLRCSLDDKN
+617 
-628 VLVIDTASCQ
+628 
-638 ALNLSPLVDLQKDL
+638 SPLEKCVEFALGRLVRSSLYSDSRTLGFVFL
-652 SPGFKLNS
+652 SFVHVPNTNCKMNS
-660 IFVPEKDCCFIPQIC
+660 IYIYRGQ
-675 RVCQSANG
+675 
-683 DSRIVGLEVVS
+683 VVD
-694 FKSSSEKEETGTLP
+694 G
-708 LKQVWLFPSLV
+708 V
-719 YVVNG
+719 

>member
-1 MELKRKY
+1 MRFRFDPLSRAFSNPCVFDETAQDIGVDGRPKRLEMRSKE
-8 NTQYAASRGLLT
+8 NALVWTGPETVPICLT
-20 GSEWYEIQAYRA
+20 
-32 LNQALGRCIRHK
+32 
-44 QDWGAILLIDERF
+44 
-57 NKSLKYTNGIS
+57 GIS

-194 EQCVHVDHFNR
+194 EQCVHVDHFNS

-300 PNSSSASVNP
+300 PNSSPASVNP

-315 KKGENVNQG
+315 RKGENVNQG

-341 PANGFTLTPVKCS
+341 LANGFTLTPVKCS

-371 NEDPKSETLSEE
+371 NEDPESETLSEE
-383 QLASSPVLFTTP
+383 QLSSSPVLFTTP

-421 DIKSSCLDLVRNKQ
+421 DVNSSCLDLVRNKQ

-527 TVLMSSRESELTSK
+527 NVLMSSRESELTSK

-563 SSNSSGNTKK
+563 SSNSCGNTKK
-573 TPQLTSKE
+573 TPQLTSKVRHLSLHWVYLCRI
-581 RKVDVDSGGR
+581 RKCKFVSR
-591 VLSCTRCGKSLI
+591 
-603 AGSFSS
+603 
-609 KPTLNEIP
+609 
-617 DRLRCSLDDKN
+617 
-628 VLVIDTASCQ
+628 
-638 ALNLSPLVDLQKDL
+638 SPLEKCVEFVLGRLVRSSLYSDGRILGFVFL
-652 SPGFKLNS
+652 SFVHIPNTNCKMNS
-660 IFVPEKDCCFIPQIC
+660 IYIYRGQ
-675 RVCQSANG
+675 
-683 DSRIVGLEVVS
+683 VVD
-694 FKSSSEKEETGTLP
+694 G
-708 LKQVWLFPSLV
+708 V
-719 YVVNG
+719 

>member
-1 MELKRKY
+1 MRMLQ
-8 NTQYAASRGLLT
+8 TPAS
-20 GSEWYEIQAYRA
+20 
-32 LNQALGRCIRHK
+32 
-44 QDWGAILLIDERF
+44 AIFPVIFLIHFQERF
-57 NKSLKYTNGIS
+57 GVDGRPKRLEMRSNTSALVWTEPETVPICLTGIS

-75 TRFTDFAVAMS
+75 SKFTDFAVAMS

-107 LSQLSVSSVE
+107 FSQLSVSSVE
-117 TPVKQEIVHVDK
+117 TPVKQEIVHVDR

-155 YTGQLS
+155 HTGQLS
-161 RETLDT
+161 METLDT
-167 PTKEGSIHAT
+167 PTKEGSVHTT
-177 VKLAEVNTP
+177 VKLAEVYTP

-194 EQCVHVDHFNR
+194 EQYVHADYFNK

-242 VNPNGS
+242 YPNGS
-248 TLTPSVSCNAQ
+248 TLTTSVTCNAQ
-259 VNAEAV
+259 ANAEAV

-300 PNSSSASVNP
+300 PNSNPASVNP

-315 KKGENVNQG
+315 KKGQNVNQ
-324 TKERKDFNGM
+324 RKDFNGM

-363 NQKPIRVA
+363 NQEPIRVA
-371 NEDPKSETLSEE
+371 NKDPESETLSEE
-383 QLASSPVLFTTP
+383 QLSSSPVLFTTP
-395 HSTPSSSPV
+395 HSTPPSSPV

-409 QFKFSQTEKNTT
+409 QFEFSPTEKNTT
-421 DIKSSCLDLVRNKQ
+421 DVNSSYRDLVRNKQ

-453 SCKKEDEFSGPSLG
+453 SCKKEDEFNGPSLG
-467 KSENAVERALANGGN
+467 KSENAFEAALANGGN

-527 TVLMSSRESELTSK
+527 NVVMSSRESELTSK

-573 TPQLTSKE
+573 TPQLTN
-581 RKVDVDSGGR
+581 KVR
-591 VLSCTRCGKSLI
+591 HLSLHR
-603 AGSFSS
+603 F
-609 KPTLNEIP
+609 
-617 DRLRCSLDDKN
+617 
-628 VLVIDTASCQ
+628 
-638 ALNLSPLVDLQKDL
+638 
-652 SPGFKLNS
+652 F
-660 IFVPEKDCCFIPQIC
+660 FVQNKK
-675 RVCQSANG
+675 V
-683 DSRIVGLEVVS
+683 
-694 FKSSSEKEETGTLP
+694 
-708 LKQVWLFPSLV
+708 
-719 YVVNG
+719 

>member
-1 MELKRKY
+1 MRFRFDPLSRAFSNRCVFDETTQRISVDGRPKRLEMRS
-8 NTQYAASRGLLT
+8 NENALVWAGPETVPICLT
-20 GSEWYEIQAYRA
+20 
-32 LNQALGRCIRHK
+32 
-44 QDWGAILLIDERF
+44 
-57 NKSLKYTNGIS
+57 GIS

-107 LSQLSVSSVE
+107 LSQLSISSVE
-117 TPVKQEIVHVDK
+117 NPVKQEIVHVDM

-300 PNSSSASVNP
+300 PNSNPASVNP

-315 KKGENVNQG
+315 KKGQNVNQ
-324 TKERKDFNGM
+324 RKDFNGM

-341 PANGFTLTPVKCS
+341 PANGFTLTPVNCS

-363 NQKPIRVA
+363 NQEPIRVA
-371 NEDPKSETLSEE
+371 NKDPESETLSEE
-383 QLASSPVLFTTP
+383 QLSSSPVLFTTP
-395 HSTPSSSPV
+395 HSTPPSSPV

-409 QFKFSQTEKNTT
+409 QFEFSQTEKNTT
-421 DIKSSCLDLVRNKQ
+421 DVNSSYRDLVRNKQ

-527 TVLMSSRESELTSK
+527 NVLMSSRESELTSK

-573 TPQLTSKE
+573 TPQLTN
-581 RKVDVDSGGR
+581 KVR
-591 VLSCTRCGKSLI
+591 H
-603 AGSFSS
+603 
-609 KPTLNEIP
+609 
-617 DRLRCSLDDKN
+617 
-628 VLVIDTASCQ
+628 
-638 ALNLSPLVDLQKDL
+638 
-652 SPGFKLNS
+652 
-660 IFVPEKDCCFIPQIC
+660 
-675 RVCQSANG
+675 
-683 DSRIVGLEVVS
+683 
-694 FKSSSEKEETGTLP
+694 
-708 LKQVWLFPSLV
+708 
-719 YVVNG
+719 

>member
-1 MELKRKY
+1 MRFRFDPPSRAFSNRCVFDENAQRIAVDGRPKRLEMRS
-8 NTQYAASRGLLT
+8 NENALVWTGPETVPICLT
-20 GSEWYEIQAYRA
+20 
-32 LNQALGRCIRHK
+32 
-44 QDWGAILLIDERF
+44 
-57 NKSLKYTNGIS
+57 GIS

-107 LSQLSVSSVE
+107 LSQLSVSSAE
-117 TPVKQEIVHVDK
+117 TPVKQEIVHVDM

-138 GQTQL
+138 GQT
-143 NRSGGFITEQNV
+143 NKFGGFVSEQNV
-155 YTGQLS
+155 HAGQLS
-161 RETLDT
+161 RETLNT
-167 PTKEGSIHAT
+167 PTKEGSVHTT
-177 VKLAEVNTP
+177 VKLAEVYTP

-194 EQCVHVDHFNR
+194 EQYVHVDHFNR
-205 STLETPNE
+205 STLKTPNE
-213 ILNGASTPASNISTF
+213 IPNGASTPASNISTF
-228 SSLSRK
+228 SSLSRE

-248 TLTPSVSCNAQ
+248 TLTPSVTCNAQ
-259 VNAEAV
+259 ANAEAV

-294 FTPSQP
+294 LTPSQP
-300 PNSSSASVNP
+300 PNSSPASVNP

-363 NQKPIRVA
+363 NKKPIRVA
-371 NEDPKSETLSEE
+371 NEDPESETLSEE
-383 QLASSPVLFTTP
+383 QLSSSPVLFTTP

-409 QFKFSQTEKNTT
+409 QFKFSQTEKSTT
-421 DIKSSCLDLVRNKQ
+421 DINSSCLDLVRNKQ

-453 SCKKEDEFSGPSLG
+453 SCKKEDEFTGPSLG
-467 KSENAVERALANGGN
+467 KSENAVEGALANGCN
-482 FNEPSLTVKKEKPR
+482 FNEPSLTVKKEKPG

-527 TVLMSSRESELTSK
+527 NVLMSSRQSELASK
-541 ENVSEVQTNVR
+541 KNVSEVQTNVR

-563 SSNSSGNTKK
+563 SSNSSGNTKR
-573 TPQLTSKE
+573 TPQLTNKVRQLSLHWVYLC
-581 RKVDVDSGGR
+581 RKKV
-591 VLSCTRCGKSLI
+591 
-603 AGSFSS
+603 
-609 KPTLNEIP
+609 
-617 DRLRCSLDDKN
+617 
-628 VLVIDTASCQ
+628 
-638 ALNLSPLVDLQKDL
+638 
-652 SPGFKLNS
+652 
-660 IFVPEKDCCFIPQIC
+660 
-675 RVCQSANG
+675 
-683 DSRIVGLEVVS
+683 
-694 FKSSSEKEETGTLP
+694 
-708 LKQVWLFPSLV
+708 
-719 YVVNG
+719 

>member
-1 MELKRKY
+1 MDGRPKRLEMRS
-8 NTQYAASRGLLT
+8 NENALVWAGPETVPICLT
-20 GSEWYEIQAYRA
+20 
-32 LNQALGRCIRHK
+32 
-44 QDWGAILLIDERF
+44 
-57 NKSLKYTNGIS
+57 GIS

-107 LSQLSVSSVE
+107 LSQLSISSVE
-117 TPVKQEIVHVDK
+117 TPVKQEIVHVDM

-155 YTGQLS
+155 HTGQLS

-167 PTKEGSIHAT
+167 PTKEGSVHTTI
-177 VKLAEVNTP
+177 KLAEVYTP

-194 EQCVHVDHFNR
+194 EQYVHADYFNK

-213 ILNGASTPASNISTF
+213 ILNGASTPTSNISTF

-234 HSPLAIAQ
+234 HSPLSIAQ
-242 VNPNGS
+242 YPNGS
-248 TLTPSVSCNAQ
+248 TLTTSVTCNAQ
-259 VNAEAV
+259 ANAEAV

-300 PNSSSASVNP
+300 PNSNPASVNP

-315 KKGENVNQG
+315 KKGQNVNQ
-324 TKERKDFNGM
+324 RKDFNGM

-341 PANGFTLTPVKCS
+341 PANGFTLTPVNCS

-363 NQKPIRVA
+363 NQEPIRVA
-371 NEDPKSETLSEE
+371 NKDPESETLSEE
-383 QLASSPVLFTTP
+383 QLSSSPVLFTTP

-421 DIKSSCLDLVRNKQ
+421 DVNSSCVDLVRNKQ
-435 SEKNLEKQNTF
+435 SEKNLERQNTF

-453 SCKKEDEFSGPSLG
+453 SCKKEDEFNGPSLG
-467 KSENAVERALANGGN
+467 KSENAFEAALANGGN

-496 DFLDDVKGNMTA
+496 DFLDDVKGNLMA
-508 GRESS
+508 SQESS
-513 LQLVEPKVESGIQT
+513 LQLVEPKVVSGIQT
-527 TVLMSSRESELTSK
+527 NVLMSSRDGELASK

-573 TPQLTSKE
+573 TPQLTN
-581 RKVDVDSGGR
+581 KVR
-591 VLSCTRCGKSLI
+591 H
-603 AGSFSS
+603 
-609 KPTLNEIP
+609 
-617 DRLRCSLDDKN
+617 
-628 VLVIDTASCQ
+628 
-638 ALNLSPLVDLQKDL
+638 
-652 SPGFKLNS
+652 
-660 IFVPEKDCCFIPQIC
+660 
-675 RVCQSANG
+675 
-683 DSRIVGLEVVS
+683 
-694 FKSSSEKEETGTLP
+694 
-708 LKQVWLFPSLV
+708 
-719 YVVNG
+719 

>member
-1 MELKRKY
+1 MDGRPKRLEMRS
-8 NTQYAASRGLLT
+8 NENALVWAGPETVPICLT
-20 GSEWYEIQAYRA
+20 
-32 LNQALGRCIRHK
+32 
-44 QDWGAILLIDERF
+44 
-57 NKSLKYTNGIS
+57 GIS

-75 TRFTDFAVAMS
+75 TRFTDFAAAMS

-107 LSQLSVSSVE
+107 LSQLSISSVE
-117 TPVKQEIVHVDK
+117 NPVKQEIVHVDM

-143 NRSGGFITEQNV
+143 NRSGRFITEQNV
-155 YTGQLS
+155 HTGQLS

-167 PTKEGSIHAT
+167 PTKEGSVHTTI
-177 VKLAEVNTP
+177 KLAEVYTP

-194 EQCVHVDHFNR
+194 EQYVHADYFNK

-234 HSPLAIAQ
+234 HSPLSIAQ
-242 VNPNGS
+242 YPNGS
-248 TLTPSVSCNAQ
+248 TLTTSVTCNAQ
-259 VNAEAV
+259 ANAEAV

-300 PNSSSASVNP
+300 PNSNPASVNP

-315 KKGENVNQG
+315 KKGQNVNQ
-324 TKERKDFNGM
+324 RKDFNGM

-341 PANGFTLTPVKCS
+341 PANGFTLTPVNCS

-363 NQKPIRVA
+363 NQEPIRVA
-371 NEDPKSETLSEE
+371 NKDPESETLSEE
-383 QLASSPVLFTTP
+383 QLSSSPVLFTTP
-395 HSTPSSSPV
+395 HSTPPSSPV

-409 QFKFSQTEKNTT
+409 QFEFSQTEKNTT
-421 DIKSSCLDLVRNKQ
+421 DVNSSYRDLVRNKQ

-453 SCKKEDEFSGPSLG
+453 SCKKEDEFTGPSLG
-467 KSENAVERALANGGN
+467 KSENAVEGALTNGGN
-482 FNEPSLTVKKEKPR
+482 FNEASLTVKKEKPR

-527 TVLMSSRESELTSK
+527 NVLMSSRESELTSK

-573 TPQLTSKE
+573 TPQLTSKVRHLSLHWVYLCRI
-581 RKVDVDSGGR
+581 RKCKFVSR
-591 VLSCTRCGKSLI
+591 
-603 AGSFSS
+603 
-609 KPTLNEIP
+609 
-617 DRLRCSLDDKN
+617 
-628 VLVIDTASCQ
+628 
-638 ALNLSPLVDLQKDL
+638 SPLEKCVE
-652 SPGFKLNS
+652 
-660 IFVPEKDCCFIPQIC
+660 FVLG
-675 RVCQSANG
+675 RLVRSSLYS
-683 DSRIVGLEVVS
+683 DSRILGFVFLS
-694 FKSSSEKEETGTLP
+694 FVHIPNTTCKMNSIYIYCG
-708 LKQVWLFPSLV
+708 QIVD
-719 YVVNG
+719 GM

>member
-1 MELKRKY
+1 MDGRPKRLEMRS
-8 NTQYAASRGLLT
+8 NENALVWAGPETVPICLT
-20 GSEWYEIQAYRA
+20 
-32 LNQALGRCIRHK
+32 
-44 QDWGAILLIDERF
+44 
-57 NKSLKYTNGIS
+57 GIS

-107 LSQLSVSSVE
+107 LSQLSISSVE
-117 TPVKQEIVHVDK
+117 NPVKQEIVHVDM

-155 YTGQLS
+155 HTGQLS

-167 PTKEGSIHAT
+167 PTKEGSVHTTI
-177 VKLAEVNTP
+177 KLAEVYTP

-194 EQCVHVDHFNR
+194 EQYVHADYFNK

-248 TLTPSVSCNAQ
+248 TLTPSVTCNAQ
-259 VNAEAV
+259 ANGEAV
-265 SNSVITSAKNVNF
+265 SNSVITSVKNVNF

-300 PNSSSASVNP
+300 PNSNPASVNP

-315 KKGENVNQG
+315 KKGQNVNQ
-324 TKERKDFNGM
+324 RKDFNGM

-341 PANGFTLTPVKCS
+341 PANGFTLTPVNCS

-363 NQKPIRVA
+363 NQEPIRVA
-371 NEDPKSETLSEE
+371 NKDPESETLSEE
-383 QLASSPVLFTTP
+383 QLSSSPVLFTTP

-421 DIKSSCLDLVRNKQ
+421 DVNSSCVDLVRNKQ
-435 SEKNLEKQNTF
+435 SEKNLERQNTF

-453 SCKKEDEFSGPSLG
+453 SCKKEDEFTGHSLG
-467 KSENAVERALANGGN
+467 KSENAVEAALANGGN
-482 FNEPSLTVKKEKPR
+482 FNEPSLAVKKEKPR
-496 DFLDDVKGNMTA
+496 DFLDDVKGNLMA
-508 GRESS
+508 SQESG
-513 LQLVEPKVESGIQT
+513 LQLVEPKVVSGIQT
-527 TVLMSSRESELTSK
+527 NVLMSSRDGELASK

-573 TPQLTSKE
+573 TPQLTN
-581 RKVDVDSGGR
+581 KVR
-591 VLSCTRCGKSLI
+591 H
-603 AGSFSS
+603 
-609 KPTLNEIP
+609 
-617 DRLRCSLDDKN
+617 
-628 VLVIDTASCQ
+628 
-638 ALNLSPLVDLQKDL
+638 
-652 SPGFKLNS
+652 
-660 IFVPEKDCCFIPQIC
+660 
-675 RVCQSANG
+675 
-683 DSRIVGLEVVS
+683 
-694 FKSSSEKEETGTLP
+694 
-708 LKQVWLFPSLV
+708 
-719 YVVNG
+719 

>member
-1 MELKRKY
+1 MRFRFDPPSRAFSNRCVFDENAQRIAVDGRPKRLEMRS
-8 NTQYAASRGLLT
+8 NENALVWTGPETVPICLT
-20 GSEWYEIQAYRA
+20 
-32 LNQALGRCIRHK
+32 
-44 QDWGAILLIDERF
+44 
-57 NKSLKYTNGIS
+57 GIS

-107 LSQLSVSSVE
+107 LSQLSVSSAE
-117 TPVKQEIVHVDK
+117 TPVKQEIVHVDM

-138 GQTQL
+138 GQT
-143 NRSGGFITEQNV
+143 NKFGGFVSEQNV
-155 YTGQLS
+155 HAGQLS
-161 RETLDT
+161 RETLNT
-167 PTKEGSIHAT
+167 PTKEGSVHTT
-177 VKLAEVNTP
+177 VKLAEVYTP

-194 EQCVHVDHFNR
+194 EQYVHVDHFNR
-205 STLETPNE
+205 STLKTPNE

-294 FTPSQP
+294 VTPSQS
-300 PNSSSASVNP
+300 PNSSPASVNP

-363 NQKPIRVA
+363 NKKPIRVA
-371 NEDPKSETLSEE
+371 NEDPESETLSEE
-383 QLASSPVLFTTP
+383 QLSSSPVLFTTP

-409 QFKFSQTEKNTT
+409 QFKFSQTEKSTT
-421 DIKSSCLDLVRNKQ
+421 DINSSCLDLVRNKQ

-453 SCKKEDEFSGPSLG
+453 SCKKEDEFTGPSLG
-467 KSENAVERALANGGN
+467 KSENAVEGALANGCN
-482 FNEPSLTVKKEKPR
+482 FNEPSLTVKKEKPG

-527 TVLMSSRESELTSK
+527 NVLMSSRQSELASK
-541 ENVSEVQTNVR
+541 KNVSEVQTNVR

-563 SSNSSGNTKK
+563 SSNSSGNTKR
-573 TPQLTSKE
+573 TPQLTNKVRQLSLHWVYLC
-581 RKVDVDSGGR
+581 RKKV
-591 VLSCTRCGKSLI
+591 
-603 AGSFSS
+603 
-609 KPTLNEIP
+609 
-617 DRLRCSLDDKN
+617 
-628 VLVIDTASCQ
+628 
-638 ALNLSPLVDLQKDL
+638 
-652 SPGFKLNS
+652 
-660 IFVPEKDCCFIPQIC
+660 
-675 RVCQSANG
+675 
-683 DSRIVGLEVVS
+683 
-694 FKSSSEKEETGTLP
+694 
-708 LKQVWLFPSLV
+708 
-719 YVVNG
+719 

>member
-1 MELKRKY
+1 MDGRPKRLEMRS
-8 NTQYAASRGLLT
+8 NENALVWAGPETVPICLT
-20 GSEWYEIQAYRA
+20 
-32 LNQALGRCIRHK
+32 
-44 QDWGAILLIDERF
+44 
-57 NKSLKYTNGIS
+57 GIS

-75 TRFTDFAVAMS
+75 TRFTDFAAAMS

-107 LSQLSVSSVE
+107 LSQLSISSVE
-117 TPVKQEIVHVDK
+117 NPVKQEIVHVDM

-143 NRSGGFITEQNV
+143 NRSGRFITEQNV
-155 YTGQLS
+155 HTGQLS

-167 PTKEGSIHAT
+167 PTKEGSVHTTI
-177 VKLAEVNTP
+177 KLAEVYTP

-194 EQCVHVDHFNR
+194 EQYVHADYFNK

-234 HSPLAIAQ
+234 HSPLSIAQ
-242 VNPNGS
+242 YPNGS
-248 TLTPSVSCNAQ
+248 TLTTSVTCNAQ
-259 VNAEAV
+259 ANAEAV

-300 PNSSSASVNP
+300 PNSNPASVNP

-315 KKGENVNQG
+315 KKGQNVNQ
-324 TKERKDFNGM
+324 RKDFNGM

-341 PANGFTLTPVKCS
+341 PANGFTLTPVNCS

-363 NQKPIRVA
+363 NQEPIRVA
-371 NEDPKSETLSEE
+371 NKDPESETLSEE
-383 QLASSPVLFTTP
+383 QLSSSPVLFTTP
-395 HSTPSSSPV
+395 HSTPPSSPV

-409 QFKFSQTEKNTT
+409 QFEFSQTEKNTT
-421 DIKSSCLDLVRNKQ
+421 DVNSSYRDLVRNKQ

-453 SCKKEDEFSGPSLG
+453 SCKKEDEFNGPSLG
-467 KSENAVERALANGGN
+467 KSENAFEAALANGGN

-527 TVLMSSRESELTSK
+527 NVLMSSRESELTSK

-573 TPQLTSKE
+573 TPQLTN
-581 RKVDVDSGGR
+581 KVR
-591 VLSCTRCGKSLI
+591 H
-603 AGSFSS
+603 
-609 KPTLNEIP
+609 
-617 DRLRCSLDDKN
+617 
-628 VLVIDTASCQ
+628 
-638 ALNLSPLVDLQKDL
+638 
-652 SPGFKLNS
+652 
-660 IFVPEKDCCFIPQIC
+660 
-675 RVCQSANG
+675 
-683 DSRIVGLEVVS
+683 
-694 FKSSSEKEETGTLP
+694 
-708 LKQVWLFPSLV
+708 
-719 YVVNG
+719 

>member
-1 MELKRKY
+1 MDGRPKRLEMRS
-8 NTQYAASRGLLT
+8 NENALVWAGPETVPICLT
-20 GSEWYEIQAYRA
+20 
-32 LNQALGRCIRHK
+32 
-44 QDWGAILLIDERF
+44 
-57 NKSLKYTNGIS
+57 GIS

-86 SLKEFASARKLEPC
+86 SLKGFASARKLEPC

-107 LSQLSVSSVE
+107 LSQLSISSVE
-117 TPVKQEIVHVDK
+117 TPVKQEIVHVDM

-155 YTGQLS
+155 HTGQLS

-167 PTKEGSIHAT
+167 PTKEGSVHTTI
-177 VKLAEVNTP
+177 KLAEVYTP

-194 EQCVHVDHFNR
+194 EQYVHADYFNK

-213 ILNGASTPASNISTF
+213 ILNGASTPTSNISTF

-234 HSPLAIAQ
+234 HSPLSIAQ
-242 VNPNGS
+242 YPNGS
-248 TLTPSVSCNAQ
+248 TLTTSVTCNAQ
-259 VNAEAV
+259 ANAEAV

-300 PNSSSASVNP
+300 PNSNPASVNP

-315 KKGENVNQG
+315 KKGQNVNQ
-324 TKERKDFNGM
+324 RKDFNGM

-341 PANGFTLTPVKCS
+341 PANGFTLTPVNCS

-363 NQKPIRVA
+363 NQEPIRVA
-371 NEDPKSETLSEE
+371 NKDPESETLSEE
-383 QLASSPVLFTTP
+383 QLSSSPVLFTTP

-421 DIKSSCLDLVRNKQ
+421 DVNSSCVDLVRNKQ
-435 SEKNLEKQNTF
+435 SEKNLERQNTF

-453 SCKKEDEFSGPSLG
+453 SCKKEDEFTGHSLG
-467 KSENAVERALANGGN
+467 KSENAVEAALANGGN

-496 DFLDDVKGNMTA
+496 DFLDDVKGNLMA
-508 GRESS
+508 SQESS
-513 LQLVEPKVESGIQT
+513 LQLVEPKVVSGIQT
-527 TVLMSSRESELTSK
+527 NVLMSSRDGELASK

-573 TPQLTSKE
+573 TPQLTN
-581 RKVDVDSGGR
+581 KVR
-591 VLSCTRCGKSLI
+591 H
-603 AGSFSS
+603 
-609 KPTLNEIP
+609 
-617 DRLRCSLDDKN
+617 
-628 VLVIDTASCQ
+628 
-638 ALNLSPLVDLQKDL
+638 
-652 SPGFKLNS
+652 
-660 IFVPEKDCCFIPQIC
+660 
-675 RVCQSANG
+675 
-683 DSRIVGLEVVS
+683 
-694 FKSSSEKEETGTLP
+694 
-708 LKQVWLFPSLV
+708 
-719 YVVNG
+719 

>member
-1 MELKRKY
+1 MDGRPKRLEMRS
-8 NTQYAASRGLLT
+8 NENALVWAGPETVPICLT
-20 GSEWYEIQAYRA
+20 
-32 LNQALGRCIRHK
+32 
-44 QDWGAILLIDERF
+44 
-57 NKSLKYTNGIS
+57 GIS

-75 TRFTDFAVAMS
+75 TRFTDFAAAMS

-107 LSQLSVSSVE
+107 LSQLSISSVE
-117 TPVKQEIVHVDK
+117 NPVKQEIVHVDM
-129 KPDVGHTPL
+129 KPDVEHTPL

-143 NRSGGFITEQNV
+143 NRSGRFITEQNV
-155 YTGQLS
+155 HTGQLS

-167 PTKEGSIHAT
+167 PTKEGSVHTTI
-177 VKLAEVNTP
+177 KLAEVYTP

-194 EQCVHVDHFNR
+194 EQYVHADYFNK

-234 HSPLAIAQ
+234 HSPLSIAQ
-242 VNPNGS
+242 YPNGS
-248 TLTPSVSCNAQ
+248 TLTTSVTCNAQ
-259 VNAEAV
+259 ANAEAV

-300 PNSSSASVNP
+300 PNSNPASVNP

-315 KKGENVNQG
+315 KKGQNVNQ
-324 TKERKDFNGM
+324 RKDFNGM

-341 PANGFTLTPVKCS
+341 PANGFTLTPVNCS

-363 NQKPIRVA
+363 NQEPIRVA
-371 NEDPKSETLSEE
+371 NKDPESETLSEE
-383 QLASSPVLFTTP
+383 QLSSSPVLFTTP
-395 HSTPSSSPV
+395 HSTPPSSPV

-409 QFKFSQTEKNTT
+409 QFEFSQTEKNTT
-421 DIKSSCLDLVRNKQ
+421 DVNSSYRDLVRNKQ

-453 SCKKEDEFSGPSLG
+453 SCKKEDEFNGPSLG
-467 KSENAVERALANGGN
+467 KSENAFEAALAKGGN

-527 TVLMSSRESELTSK
+527 NVLMSSRESELTSK

-573 TPQLTSKE
+573 TPQLTN
-581 RKVDVDSGGR
+581 KVR
-591 VLSCTRCGKSLI
+591 H
-603 AGSFSS
+603 
-609 KPTLNEIP
+609 
-617 DRLRCSLDDKN
+617 
-628 VLVIDTASCQ
+628 
-638 ALNLSPLVDLQKDL
+638 
-652 SPGFKLNS
+652 
-660 IFVPEKDCCFIPQIC
+660 
-675 RVCQSANG
+675 
-683 DSRIVGLEVVS
+683 
-694 FKSSSEKEETGTLP
+694 
-708 LKQVWLFPSLV
+708 
-719 YVVNG
+719 

>member
-1 MELKRKY
+1 MDGRPKRLEMRS
-8 NTQYAASRGLLT
+8 NENALVWAGPETVPICLT
-20 GSEWYEIQAYRA
+20 
-32 LNQALGRCIRHK
+32 
-44 QDWGAILLIDERF
+44 
-57 NKSLKYTNGIS
+57 GIS

-75 TRFTDFAVAMS
+75 TRFTDFAAAMS

-107 LSQLSVSSVE
+107 LSQLSISSVE
-117 TPVKQEIVHVDK
+117 NPVKQEIVHVDM

-143 NRSGGFITEQNV
+143 NRSGRFITEQNV
-155 YTGQLS
+155 HTGQLS

-167 PTKEGSIHAT
+167 PTKEGSVHTTI
-177 VKLAEVNTP
+177 KLAEVYTP

-194 EQCVHVDHFNR
+194 EQYVHADYFNK

-242 VNPNGS
+242 YPDGS
-248 TLTPSVSCNAQ
+248 TLTTSVTCNAQ
-259 VNAEAV
+259 ANAEAV
-265 SNSVITSAKNVNF
+265 SNSVIASAKNVNF

-300 PNSSSASVNP
+300 PNSNPASVNP

-315 KKGENVNQG
+315 KKGQNVNQ
-324 TKERKDFNGM
+324 RKDFNGM

-363 NQKPIRVA
+363 NQEPIRVA
-371 NEDPKSETLSEE
+371 NKDPESETLSEE
-383 QLASSPVLFTTP
+383 QLSSSPVLFTTP
-395 HSTPSSSPV
+395 HSTPPSSPV

-409 QFKFSQTEKNTT
+409 QFEFSQTEKNTT
-421 DIKSSCLDLVRNKQ
+421 DVNSSYRDLVRNKQ

-453 SCKKEDEFSGPSLG
+453 SCKKEDEFNGPSLG
-467 KSENAVERALANGGN
+467 KSENAFEAALANGGN

-496 DFLDDVKGNMTA
+496 DFLDDVKGNLMA
-508 GRESS
+508 SQESS
-513 LQLVEPKVESGIQT
+513 LQLVEPKVVSGIQT
-527 TVLMSSRESELTSK
+527 NVLMSSRDGELASK

-573 TPQLTSKE
+573 TPQLTN
-581 RKVDVDSGGR
+581 KVR
-591 VLSCTRCGKSLI
+591 H
-603 AGSFSS
+603 
-609 KPTLNEIP
+609 
-617 DRLRCSLDDKN
+617 
-628 VLVIDTASCQ
+628 
-638 ALNLSPLVDLQKDL
+638 
-652 SPGFKLNS
+652 
-660 IFVPEKDCCFIPQIC
+660 
-675 RVCQSANG
+675 
-683 DSRIVGLEVVS
+683 
-694 FKSSSEKEETGTLP
+694 
-708 LKQVWLFPSLV
+708 
-719 YVVNG
+719 

>member
-1 MELKRKY
+1 MDGRPKRLEMRS
-8 NTQYAASRGLLT
+8 NENALVWAGPETVPICLT
-20 GSEWYEIQAYRA
+20 
-32 LNQALGRCIRHK
+32 
-44 QDWGAILLIDERF
+44 
-57 NKSLKYTNGIS
+57 GIS

-75 TRFTDFAVAMS
+75 TRFTDFAAAMS

-107 LSQLSVSSVE
+107 LSQLSISSVE
-117 TPVKQEIVHVDK
+117 NPVKQEIVHVDM

-143 NRSGGFITEQNV
+143 NRSGRFITEQNV
-155 YTGQLS
+155 HTGQLS

-167 PTKEGSIHAT
+167 PTKEGSVHTTI
-177 VKLAEVNTP
+177 KLAEVYTP

-194 EQCVHVDHFNR
+194 EQYVHADYFNK

-234 HSPLAIAQ
+234 HSPLSIAQ
-242 VNPNGS
+242 YPNGS
-248 TLTPSVSCNAQ
+248 TLTTSVTCNAQ
-259 VNAEAV
+259 ANAEAV

-300 PNSSSASVNP
+300 PNSNPASVNP

-315 KKGENVNQG
+315 KKGQNVNQ
-324 TKERKDFNGM
+324 RKDFNGM

-341 PANGFTLTPVKCS
+341 PANGFTLTPVNCS

-363 NQKPIRVA
+363 NQEPIRVA
-371 NEDPKSETLSEE
+371 NKDPESETLSEE
-383 QLASSPVLFTTP
+383 QLSSSPVLFTTP
-395 HSTPSSSPV
+395 HSTPPSSPV

-409 QFKFSQTEKNTT
+409 QFEFSQTEKNTT
-421 DIKSSCLDLVRNKQ
+421 DVNSSYRDLVRNKQ

-453 SCKKEDEFSGPSLG
+453 SCKKEDEFNGPSLG
-467 KSENAVERALANGGN
+467 KSENAFEAALANGGN

-496 DFLDDVKGNMTA
+496 DFLDDVKGNLMA
-508 GRESS
+508 SQESS
-513 LQLVEPKVESGIQT
+513 LQLVEPKVVSGIQT
-527 TVLMSSRESELTSK
+527 NVLMSSRDGELASK

-573 TPQLTSKE
+573 TPQLTN
-581 RKVDVDSGGR
+581 KVR
-591 VLSCTRCGKSLI
+591 H
-603 AGSFSS
+603 
-609 KPTLNEIP
+609 
-617 DRLRCSLDDKN
+617 
-628 VLVIDTASCQ
+628 
-638 ALNLSPLVDLQKDL
+638 
-652 SPGFKLNS
+652 
-660 IFVPEKDCCFIPQIC
+660 
-675 RVCQSANG
+675 
-683 DSRIVGLEVVS
+683 
-694 FKSSSEKEETGTLP
+694 
-708 LKQVWLFPSLV
+708 
-719 YVVNG
+719 

>member
-1 MELKRKY
+1 MRFRFDPPSRAFSNRCVFDENAQRIAVDGRPKRLEMRS
-8 NTQYAASRGLLT
+8 NENALVWTGPETVPICLT
-20 GSEWYEIQAYRA
+20 
-32 LNQALGRCIRHK
+32 
-44 QDWGAILLIDERF
+44 
-57 NKSLKYTNGIS
+57 GIS

-107 LSQLSVSSVE
+107 LSQLSVSSAE
-117 TPVKQEIVHVDK
+117 TPVKQEIVHVDM

-138 GQTQL
+138 GQT
-143 NRSGGFITEQNV
+143 NKFGGFVSEQNV
-155 YTGQLS
+155 HAGQLS
-161 RETLDT
+161 RETLNT
-167 PTKEGSIHAT
+167 PTKEGSVHTT
-177 VKLAEVNTP
+177 VKLAEVYTP

-194 EQCVHVDHFNR
+194 EQYVHVDHFNR
-205 STLETPNE
+205 STLKTPNE

-228 SSLSRK
+228 SSLSRE

-248 TLTPSVSCNAQ
+248 TLTPSVTCNAQ
-259 VNAEAV
+259 ANAEAV

-294 FTPSQP
+294 VTPSQS
-300 PNSSSASVNP
+300 PNSSPASVNP

-363 NQKPIRVA
+363 NKKPIRVA
-371 NEDPKSETLSEE
+371 NEDPESETLSEE
-383 QLASSPVLFTTP
+383 QLSSSPVLFTTP

-409 QFKFSQTEKNTT
+409 QFKFSQTEKSTT
-421 DIKSSCLDLVRNKQ
+421 DINSSCLDLVRNKQ

-453 SCKKEDEFSGPSLG
+453 SCKKEDEFTGPSLG
-467 KSENAVERALANGGN
+467 KSENAVEGALANGCN
-482 FNEPSLTVKKEKPR
+482 FNEPSLTVKKEKPG

-527 TVLMSSRESELTSK
+527 NVLMSSRQSELASK
-541 ENVSEVQTNVR
+541 KNVSEVQTNVR

-563 SSNSSGNTKK
+563 SSNSSGNTKR
-573 TPQLTSKE
+573 TPQLTNKVRQLSLHWVYLC
-581 RKVDVDSGGR
+581 RKKV
-591 VLSCTRCGKSLI
+591 
-603 AGSFSS
+603 
-609 KPTLNEIP
+609 
-617 DRLRCSLDDKN
+617 
-628 VLVIDTASCQ
+628 
-638 ALNLSPLVDLQKDL
+638 
-652 SPGFKLNS
+652 
-660 IFVPEKDCCFIPQIC
+660 
-675 RVCQSANG
+675 
-683 DSRIVGLEVVS
+683 
-694 FKSSSEKEETGTLP
+694 
-708 LKQVWLFPSLV
+708 
-719 YVVNG
+719 

>member
-1 MELKRKY
+1 MDGRPKRLEMRS
-8 NTQYAASRGLLT
+8 NENALVWAGPETVPICLT
-20 GSEWYEIQAYRA
+20 
-32 LNQALGRCIRHK
+32 
-44 QDWGAILLIDERF
+44 
-57 NKSLKYTNGIS
+57 GIS

-75 TRFTDFAVAMS
+75 TRFTDFAAAMS

-107 LSQLSVSSVE
+107 LSQLSISSVE
-117 TPVKQEIVHVDK
+117 TPVKQEIVHVDM

-143 NRSGGFITEQNV
+143 NRSGRFITEQNV
-155 YTGQLS
+155 HTGQLS

-167 PTKEGSIHAT
+167 PTKEGSVHTTI
-177 VKLAEVNTP
+177 KLAEVYTP

-194 EQCVHVDHFNR
+194 EQYVHADYFNK

-234 HSPLAIAQ
+234 HSPLSIAQ
-242 VNPNGS
+242 YPNGS
-248 TLTPSVSCNAQ
+248 TLTTSVTCNAQ
-259 VNAEAV
+259 ANAEAV

-300 PNSSSASVNP
+300 PNSNPASVNP

-315 KKGENVNQG
+315 KKGQNVNQ
-324 TKERKDFNGM
+324 RKDFNGT

-341 PANGFTLTPVKCS
+341 PANGFTLTPVNCS

-363 NQKPIRVA
+363 NQEPIRVA
-371 NEDPKSETLSEE
+371 NKDPESETLSEE
-383 QLASSPVLFTTP
+383 QLSSSPVLFTTP
-395 HSTPSSSPV
+395 HSTPPSSPV

-409 QFKFSQTEKNTT
+409 QFEFSQTEKNTT
-421 DIKSSCLDLVRNKQ
+421 DVNSSYRDLVRNKQ

-453 SCKKEDEFSGPSLG
+453 SCKKEDEFNGPSLG
-467 KSENAVERALANGGN
+467 KSENAFEAALANGGN

-527 TVLMSSRESELTSK
+527 NVLMSSRESELTSK

-558 TRIRR
+558 TRIRK

-573 TPQLTSKE
+573 TPQLTN
-581 RKVDVDSGGR
+581 KVR
-591 VLSCTRCGKSLI
+591 H
-603 AGSFSS
+603 
-609 KPTLNEIP
+609 
-617 DRLRCSLDDKN
+617 
-628 VLVIDTASCQ
+628 
-638 ALNLSPLVDLQKDL
+638 
-652 SPGFKLNS
+652 
-660 IFVPEKDCCFIPQIC
+660 
-675 RVCQSANG
+675 
-683 DSRIVGLEVVS
+683 
-694 FKSSSEKEETGTLP
+694 
-708 LKQVWLFPSLV
+708 
-719 YVVNG
+719 

>member
-1 MELKRKY
+1 MRS
-8 NTQYAASRGLLT
+8 NTSALVWT
-20 GSEWYEIQAYRA
+20 GPETVPICQ
-32 LNQALGRCIRHK
+32 
-44 QDWGAILLIDERF
+44 
-57 NKSLKYTNGIS
+57 TGIS

-107 LSQLSVSSVE
+107 LSQLSISSVE
-117 TPVKQEIVHVDK
+117 TPVKQEIVHVDM

-155 YTGQLS
+155 HTGQLS

-167 PTKEGSIHAT
+167 PTKEGSVHTT
-177 VKLAEVNTP
+177 VKLAEAYTP

-194 EQCVHVDHFNR
+194 EQYVHVGHFNK

-248 TLTPSVSCNAQ
+248 TLTSSVSCNAQ

-300 PNSSSASVNP
+300 PNSSPASVNP

-354 ELKTDAKVE
+354 ELKADAKLE

-371 NEDPKSETLSEE
+371 NEDPESETLSEE
-383 QLASSPVLFTTP
+383 QLSSSPVLFTTP

-409 QFKFSQTEKNTT
+409 QFKFSQTGKNTT
-421 DIKSSCLDLVRNKQ
+421 DIKSSCLDLVRNKP

-453 SCKKEDEFSGPSLG
+453 SCKKEDEFTGPSLG
-467 KSENAVERALANGGN
+467 KSENAVEGALANGGN
-482 FNEPSLTVKKEKPR
+482 FDEPSLTVKKEKPR

-527 TVLMSSRESELTSK
+527 NVLMSSRESELASK

-573 TPQLTSKE
+573 TPQLTN
-581 RKVDVDSGGR
+581 KVGH
-591 VLSCTRCGKSLI
+591 LS
-603 AGSFSS
+603 
-609 KPTLNEIP
+609 
-617 DRLRCSLDDKN
+617 
-628 VLVIDTASCQ
+628 
-638 ALNLSPLVDLQKDL
+638 
-652 SPGFKLNS
+652 
-660 IFVPEKDCCFIPQIC
+660 
-675 RVCQSANG
+675 
-683 DSRIVGLEVVS
+683 
-694 FKSSSEKEETGTLP
+694 
-708 LKQVWLFPSLV
+708 
-719 YVVNG
+719 

>member
-1 MELKRKY
+1 MRMLQ
-8 NTQYAASRGLLT
+8 TPAP
-20 GSEWYEIQAYRA
+20 
-32 LNQALGRCIRHK
+32 
-44 QDWGAILLIDERF
+44 AIFPVIFFILMRVRPSTLMRYVYVFVLIHFQERF
-57 NKSLKYTNGIS
+57 GVEGRPKRLEMRSNTSALVWTEPETVPICLTGIS

-117 TPVKQEIVHVDK
+117 TPVKQEIVHVDR

-155 YTGQLS
+155 HTGQLS
-161 RETLDT
+161 RETLNT
-167 PTKEGSIHAT
+167 PTKEGSVHTT
-177 VKLAEVNTP
+177 VKLTEVYTP

-194 EQCVHVDHFNR
+194 EQYVHGVHFNR
-205 STLETPNE
+205 STSETSNE
-213 ILNGASTPASNISTF
+213 ILNGASTPASNISTL
-228 SSLSRK
+228 STLSRK

-248 TLTPSVSCNAQ
+248 TLTPSVTCNAQ
-259 VNAEAV
+259 ANAEAV

-300 PNSSSASVNP
+300 PNSSPASVNP

-315 KKGENVNQG
+315 RKGENVNQG

-334 TLVLDYN
+334 TLVPDYN
-341 PANGFTLTPVKCS
+341 PTNGFTLTPVKCS
-354 ELKTDAKVE
+354 EPKTDAKVE
-363 NQKPIRVA
+363 NQEPMRVA
-371 NEDPKSETLSEE
+371 NKDPESETLSEE
-383 QLASSPVLFTTP
+383 QLSSSPVLFTTP

-409 QFKFSQTEKNTT
+409 PFKFSQTEKNTT
-421 DIKSSCLDLVRNKQ
+421 DVNSSCLDLVRNKQ

-453 SCKKEDEFSGPSLG
+453 SCKKEDEFTGPSTG
-467 KSENAVERALANGGN
+467 KSENAVEAALADGGN
-482 FNEPSLTVKKEKPR
+482 FNEPTLTVKKEKPR
-496 DFLDDVKGNMTA
+496 DFLDDVKGNLTA
-508 GRESS
+508 GQESS

-527 TVLMSSRESELTSK
+527 NVVTSSGHCELASK

-573 TPQLTSKE
+573 TPQLTN
-581 RKVDVDSGGR
+581 KVIH
-591 VLSCTRCGKSLI
+591 LSLHWVY
-603 AGSFSS
+603 
-609 KPTLNEIP
+609 L
-617 DRLRCSLDDKN
+617 
-628 VLVIDTASCQ
+628 
-638 ALNLSPLVDLQKDL
+638 
-652 SPGFKLNS
+652 
-660 IFVPEKDCCFIPQIC
+660 C
-675 RVCQSANG
+675 R
-683 DSRIVGLEVVS
+683 I
-694 FKSSSEKEETGTLP
+694 
-708 LKQVWLFPSLV
+708 
-719 YVVNG
+719 

>member
-1 MELKRKY
+1 MRS
-8 NTQYAASRGLLT
+8 NTSALVWT
-20 GSEWYEIQAYRA
+20 GPETVPICQ
-32 LNQALGRCIRHK
+32 
-44 QDWGAILLIDERF
+44 
-57 NKSLKYTNGIS
+57 TGIS

-107 LSQLSVSSVE
+107 LSQLSISSVE
-117 TPVKQEIVHVDK
+117 TPVKQEIVHVDM

-155 YTGQLS
+155 HTGQLS

-167 PTKEGSIHAT
+167 PTKEGSVHTT
-177 VKLAEVNTP
+177 VKLAEAYTP

-194 EQCVHVDHFNR
+194 EQYVHVGHFNK

-248 TLTPSVSCNAQ
+248 TLTSSVSCNAQ

-300 PNSSSASVNP
+300 PNSSPASVNP

-354 ELKTDAKVE
+354 ELKADAKLE

-371 NEDPKSETLSEE
+371 NEDPESETLSEE
-383 QLASSPVLFTTP
+383 QLSSSPVLFTTP

-409 QFKFSQTEKNTT
+409 QFKFSQTGKNTT
-421 DIKSSCLDLVRNKQ
+421 DIKSSCLDLVRNKP

-453 SCKKEDEFSGPSLG
+453 SCKKEDEFTGPSLG
-467 KSENAVERALANGGN
+467 KSENAVEGALANGGN
-482 FNEPSLTVKKEKPR
+482 FEEPSLTVKKEKPR

-527 TVLMSSRESELTSK
+527 NVLMSSRESELASK

-573 TPQLTSKE
+573 TPQLTN
-581 RKVDVDSGGR
+581 KVGH
-591 VLSCTRCGKSLI
+591 LS
-603 AGSFSS
+603 
-609 KPTLNEIP
+609 
-617 DRLRCSLDDKN
+617 
-628 VLVIDTASCQ
+628 
-638 ALNLSPLVDLQKDL
+638 
-652 SPGFKLNS
+652 
-660 IFVPEKDCCFIPQIC
+660 
-675 RVCQSANG
+675 
-683 DSRIVGLEVVS
+683 
-694 FKSSSEKEETGTLP
+694 
-708 LKQVWLFPSLV
+708 
-719 YVVNG
+719 

>member
-1 MELKRKY
+1 MCTRFRFVLLSRAFSNRCVFAFFVDGRPKRLEMRSNKKPLVW
-8 NTQYAASRGLLT
+8 TGPETVPICLT
-20 GSEWYEIQAYRA
+20 
-32 LNQALGRCIRHK
+32 
-44 QDWGAILLIDERF
+44 
-57 NKSLKYTNGIS
+57 GIS

-86 SLKEFASARKLEPC
+86 SLKGFASARKLEPC

-107 LSQLSVSSVE
+107 LSQLSISSVE
-117 TPVKQEIVHVDK
+117 TPVKQEIVHVDM

-155 YTGQLS
+155 HTGQLS

-167 PTKEGSIHAT
+167 PTKEGSVHTT
-177 VKLAEVNTP
+177 VKLAEVYTQ

-194 EQCVHVDHFNR
+194 EQYVHVDHFNR
-205 STLETPNE
+205 STLQTPNE

-248 TLTPSVSCNAQ
+248 TLTPSVTCNAQ
-259 VNAEAV
+259 ANGEAV
-265 SNSVITSAKNVNF
+265 SNSVITSVKNVNF

-294 FTPSQP
+294 FTPFQP
-300 PNSSSASVNP
+300 PNSSPASVNP

-324 TKERKDFNGM
+324 TKERKDFDGM

-341 PANGFTLTPVKCS
+341 PTNGFPLTPVKCS

-363 NQKPIRVA
+363 NQEPMRVA
-371 NEDPKSETLSEE
+371 NKDPESETLSEE
-383 QLASSPVLFTTP
+383 QLSSSPVLFTTP

-421 DIKSSCLDLVRNKQ
+421 DVNSSCVDLVRNKQ
-435 SEKNLEKQNTF
+435 SEKNLERQNTF

-453 SCKKEDEFSGPSLG
+453 SCKKEDEFTGPSSG
-467 KSENAVERALANGGN
+467 KSENAVEVALANGGN
-482 FNEPSLTVKKEKPR
+482 FNEPSLTVKKETPR
-496 DFLDDVKGNMTA
+496 DFLDDVKGNLMA
-508 GRESS
+508 CQESS

-527 TVLMSSRESELTSK
+527 NVVTSSGHCELASK
-541 ENVSEVQTNVR
+541 KNVSEVQTNVR

-558 TRIRR
+558 TRTRR
-563 SSNSSGNTKK
+563 SSNSSGNRKK
-573 TPQLTSKE
+573 TPHLTN
-581 RKVDVDSGGR
+581 KVIH
-591 VLSCTRCGKSLI
+591 LSLHWVY
-603 AGSFSS
+603 
-609 KPTLNEIP
+609 L
-617 DRLRCSLDDKN
+617 
-628 VLVIDTASCQ
+628 
-638 ALNLSPLVDLQKDL
+638 
-652 SPGFKLNS
+652 
-660 IFVPEKDCCFIPQIC
+660 C
-675 RVCQSANG
+675 RVRKCKIV
-683 DSRIVGLEVVS
+683 SRSPQEKCVEFALGRLLR
-694 FKSSSEKEETGTLP
+694 SESVL
-708 LKQVWLFPSLV
+708 
-719 YVVNG
+719 

>member
-1 MELKRKY
+1 MRFRFDPPSRAFSNRCVFDENAQRIAVDGRPKRLEMRS
-8 NTQYAASRGLLT
+8 NENALVWTGPETVPICLT
-20 GSEWYEIQAYRA
+20 
-32 LNQALGRCIRHK
+32 
-44 QDWGAILLIDERF
+44 
-57 NKSLKYTNGIS
+57 GIS

-117 TPVKQEIVHVDK
+117 TPVKQEIVHVDL

-138 GQTQL
+138 GQT
-143 NRSGGFITEQNV
+143 NKFGGLVSEQNV
-155 YTGQLS
+155 HAGQLS
-161 RETLDT
+161 RETLNT
-167 PTKEGSIHAT
+167 PTKEGSVHTT
-177 VKLAEVNTP
+177 VKLAEVYTP

-194 EQCVHVDHFNR
+194 EQYVHVDHFNR
-205 STLETPNE
+205 STLKTPNE

-228 SSLSRK
+228 SSLSRE

-248 TLTPSVSCNAQ
+248 TLTPSVTCNAQ
-259 VNAEAV
+259 ANAEAV

-294 FTPSQP
+294 LTPSQP
-300 PNSSSASVNP
+300 PNSSPASVNP

-363 NQKPIRVA
+363 NKKPIRVA
-371 NEDPKSETLSEE
+371 NEDPESETLSEE
-383 QLASSPVLFTTP
+383 QLSSSPVLFTTP

-409 QFKFSQTEKNTT
+409 QFKFSQTEKSTT
-421 DIKSSCLDLVRNKQ
+421 DINSSCLDLVRNKQ

-453 SCKKEDEFSGPSLG
+453 SCKKEDEFTGPSLG
-467 KSENAVERALANGGN
+467 KSENAVEGALANGCN
-482 FNEPSLTVKKEKPR
+482 FNEPSLTVKKEKPG

-527 TVLMSSRESELTSK
+527 NVLMSSRQSELASK
-541 ENVSEVQTNVR
+541 KNVSEVQTNVR

-563 SSNSSGNTKK
+563 SSNSSGNTKR
-573 TPQLTSKE
+573 TPQLTNKVRQLSLHWVYLC
-581 RKVDVDSGGR
+581 RKKV
-591 VLSCTRCGKSLI
+591 
-603 AGSFSS
+603 
-609 KPTLNEIP
+609 
-617 DRLRCSLDDKN
+617 
-628 VLVIDTASCQ
+628 
-638 ALNLSPLVDLQKDL
+638 
-652 SPGFKLNS
+652 
-660 IFVPEKDCCFIPQIC
+660 
-675 RVCQSANG
+675 
-683 DSRIVGLEVVS
+683 
-694 FKSSSEKEETGTLP
+694 
-708 LKQVWLFPSLV
+708 
-719 YVVNG
+719 